1 MDQPNPPSSG
11 FVLSGA
17 QRLVLKVLLNA
28 VALGLTAHLFD
39 SIWIEGFFSALFAVI
54 ILAFSNTFIRPV
66 LILLTLPLT
75 LLTLGLF
82 TLVIN
87 ALLFKLTSALVPGF
101 HVGGFW
107 SALGGAVVYSLLSLG
122 LNSLFLREPEIT
134 VIHRRF

>member
-1 MDQPNPPSSG
+1 MDQPDPPYSG
-11 FVLSGA
+11 FALSGA

-28 VALGLTAHLFD
+28 AALGLTAQLFA
-39 SIWIEGFFSALFAVI
+39 SICIEGFISAVFAVVT
-54 ILAFSNTFIRPV
+54 LALSNTFIRPV
-66 LILLTLPLT
+66 LIFLTLPLT

-87 ALLFKLTSALVPGF
+87 ALLFKVTSALVPGF

-107 SALGGAVVYSLLSLG
+107 SAVGGALIYSILSLG
-122 LNSLFLREPEIT
+122 LNGLLLGEPNIT

>member
-1 MDQPNPPSSG
+1 MDQRNPPSSG

-28 VALGLTAHLFD
+28 VALGLTAQLFD
-39 SIWIEGFFSALFAVI
+39 SIWIEGFLSAVFAVI
-54 ILAFSNTFIRPV
+54 MLALTNTFIRPV
-66 LILLTLPLT
+66 LIFLTLPLT

-101 HVGGFW
+101 HVEGFW
-107 SALGGAVVYSLLSLG
+107 GALGGALVYSLLSLG
-122 LNSLFLREPEIT
+122 LNGILLGEPRIT
-134 VIHRRF
+134 IIHRRF